1 MTFTTIAVIARNTFK
16 EAVRDRILYL
26 LLFFAAVSILFA
38 RVLAL
43 LTVGDRVKIIKD
55 VGLASISLFGAL
67 MAILIG
73 TGLVYKEIEKRTIFT
88 LLSKPLRRPDF
99 LLGKFFGLVLTLAV
113 MLLAMSVIFLA
124 LVFLHTGTIEWA
136 MLLAIL
142 YIFLEL
148 VLITAVAVLFSCF
161 STPILS
167 SLFALSFYLIGHFSW
182 SLETFIKKAR
192 PGAVKVL
199 LQVLYAVLPDLENFN
214 LKTEV
219 VHALPLSAPH
229 LLHAAAYGIVYTAFV
244 LVLAVLI
251 FRRRDFV

>member
-1 MTFTTIAVIARNTFK
+1 MIIKVIALNTFK

-26 LLFFAAVSILFA
+26 LLFFAAVSILFS

-43 LTVGDRVKIIKD
+43 LTVGDRTKIVKD

-88 LLSKPLRRPDF
+88 LISKPIRRHEF
-99 LLGKFFGLVLTLAV
+99 LLGKFFGLALTLFV
-113 MLLAMSVIFLA
+113 MLLSMSVIFLA
-124 LVFLHTGTIEWA
+124 LVFFQTWTIEWR
-136 MLLAIL
+136 MLAAIFF
-142 YIFLEL
+142 IFVEL
-148 VLITAVAVLFSCF
+148 ILLTAVAILFSCF

-182 SLETFIKKAR
+182 SLETLIKKAR
-192 PGAVKVL
+192 PGAARTF
-199 LQVLYAVLPDLENFN
+199 LQVLYTILPDLENFS

-219 VHALPLSAPH
+219 VHGLPISASH
-229 LLHAAAYGIVYTAFV
+229 MLYSTAYGIVYSAFI
-244 LVLAVLI
+244 LALAILI
-251 FRRRDFV
+251 FRKRDFI

>member
-1 MTFTTIAVIARNTFK
+1 VIALNTFK

-26 LLFFAAVSILFA
+26 LLFFAAVSILFS

-43 LTVGDRVKIIKD
+43 LTVGDRTKIVKD

-88 LLSKPLRRPDF
+88 LISKPIRRHEF
-99 LLGKFFGLVLTLAV
+99 LLGKFFGLALTLFV
-113 MLLAMSVIFLA
+113 MLLSMSVIFLA
-124 LVFLHTGTIEWA
+124 LVFFQTWTIEWR
-136 MLLAIL
+136 MLAAIFF
-142 YIFLEL
+142 IFVEL
-148 VLITAVAVLFSCF
+148 ILLTAVAILFSCF

-182 SLETFIKKAR
+182 SLETLIKKAR
-192 PGAVKVL
+192 PGAARTF
-199 LQVLYAVLPDLENFN
+199 LQVLYTILPDLENFS

-219 VHALPLSAPH
+219 VHGLPIPASHMLYST
-229 LLHAAAYGIVYTAFV
+229 AYGIVYSAFI
-244 LVLAVLI
+244 LALAILI
-251 FRRRDFV
+251 FRKRDFI